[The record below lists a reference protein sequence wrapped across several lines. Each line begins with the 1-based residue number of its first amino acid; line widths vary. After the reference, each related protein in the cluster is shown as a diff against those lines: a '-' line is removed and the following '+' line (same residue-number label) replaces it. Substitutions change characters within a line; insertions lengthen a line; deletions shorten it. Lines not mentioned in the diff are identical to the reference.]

1 MAGKIRQLVARP
13 LRVAAWSSGVLAV
26 SATPWAEDFIRTS
39 DNWAFK
45 VIVCLLGGLA
55 VAVAWLAFPK
65 DWLACVEANLIT
77 LGRFLLFWVGICALV
92 NWGVYAAHLFIVSS
106 AIWDVLDG
114 KAEVARKERGL
125 PRSKLMRWVGKWLDP
140 LVDKAT
146 VLPLLAIFAAHGIV
160 TFWAVGPVIAFD
172 VIGTCLR
179 EPVTT
184 FFRLFGYP
192 SSMPW
197 RARLDAEIELSLKKD
212 EEAAANE
219 RAKKSESKANAIGKV
234 KALVQDLG
242 LEVCMPF
249 YMGWIAVSR
258 IPDYVYYGA
267 AVLGALSVV
276 SRRLPPNRFLAW
288 SNSFFKHQD
297 VL

>member
-1 MAGKIRQLVARP
+1 M
-13 LRVAAWSSGVLAV
+13 
-26 SATPWAEDFIRTS
+26 
-39 DNWAFK
+39 
-45 VIVCLLGGLA
+45 VCLLGSLA
-55 VAVAWLAFPK
+55 VSVAWLAIPK
-65 DWLACVEANLIT
+65 DDLAHIEANLIT
-77 LGRFLLFWVGICALV
+77 TGRFFLFWVGVYALFH
-92 NWGVYAAHLFIVSS
+92 WGIYAAHMCIASS

-114 KAEVARKERGL
+114 KGEIARKERGL
-125 PRSKLMRWVGKWLDP
+125 PRSKLMRWIGKWFDP

-146 VLPLLAIFAAHGIV
+146 VLPLLAIFATHGIV

-172 VIGTCLR
+172 AIGTCLR

-197 RARLDAEIELSLKKD
+197 RDRLDAEIELSLKKD
-212 EEAAANE
+212 EEAAADE
-219 RAKKSESKANAIGKV
+219 KAKKSESKANAIGKV

-249 YMGWIAVSR
+249 YMGWIAISR

-276 SRRLPPNRFLAW
+276 SRHLPPNRFLAW
-288 SNSFFKHQD
+288 SNSLFKHQD